1 MGAKFYLAQEMTTDG
16 KVVIMKYIFGFAM
29 LIEVLCIIVISNKGQ
44 KGNICI

>member
-16 KVVIMKYIFGFAM
+16 KVVIMKYIFGFA
-29 LIEVLCIIVISNKGQ
+29 IEVLCIIVTSNKGR